1 MLKLGMCITGSFCS
15 MDDMLYVLKLLND
28 QYDVEVFLT
37 PNVANMDTRFY
48 SSTELKNKIEEITH
62 KKCNTTLQEAEVYG
76 PIKHL
81 DIVLIYP
88 CDANTLNK
96 LNSGVN
102 DNAVTML
109 VKSSLRNH
117 VPIVLG
123 VFSNDVLSYS
133 GGHLFNLINKKNY
146 FLVPM
151 YQDDY
156 KKKPYS
162 MIACKNKVLLTL
174 KEALVNKQLQP
185 IILGYKEV

>member
-1 MLKLGMCITGSFCS
+1 MLKVGLCITGSFCS
-15 MDDMLYVLKLLND
+15 MNDMLYVLNEINSK
-28 QYDVEVFLT
+28 YDVEVFLT
-37 PNVANMDTRFY
+37 PNVNTLDTRFY
-48 SSTELKNKIEEITH
+48 SSKELINKIEDITH
-62 KKCNTTLQEAEVYG
+62 KKCHITLQEAEEYG
-76 PIKHL
+76 PMKHL
-81 DIVLIYP
+81 DIVLVYP

-96 LNSGVN
+96 LNNGIN

-133 GGHLFNLINKKNY
+133 GTHLFNLINKKNY

-156 KKKPYS
+156 KSKPFS
-162 MIACKNKVLLTL
+162 MIACKNKVLKTL
-174 KEALVNKQLQP
+174 EEALSNKQIQP
-185 IILGYKEV
+185 MILGYKEV